1 MHSSP
6 NDPDYFEQ
14 GNQDNNNSPN
24 NDATH
29 DTQLILNPIA
39 QESSFARQA
48 YEHIKAA
55 IIVGDIVPGK
65 LYSVNQ
71 FATALG
77 VSRTPV
83 REALLML
90 AQEGML
96 VMERN
101 RGFRMGTITVEELN
115 EIVQLRKFLEV
126 PAMELLAALQP
137 APIQAFTTASTIYAD
152 LQAAADEP
160 DLLEFLRLDRLF
172 HLTLL
177 SALGNSRLTALVGD
191 LRDRMYLPGLRALAN
206 GGQLHQSGKEHMAL
220 LKALENGE
228 VEESGRIMLRHLE
241 RTQSEWH

>member
-1 MHSSP
+1 MHTGNNRLDYLNQGINDEENTSDTSSP
-6 NDPDYFEQ
+6 DD
-14 GNQDNNNSPN
+14 S
-24 NDATH
+24 
-29 DTQLILNPIA
+29 QLVLNPITH
-39 QESSFARQA
+39 ESSFATKA

-115 EIVQLRKFLEV
+115 EIVQLREFLEV
-126 PAMELLAALQP
+126 PAMELLAALKP
-137 APIQAFTTASTIYAD
+137 APLQAFTEARTIYTD
-152 LQAAADEP
+152 LQAAADKP

-177 SALGNSRLTALVGD
+177 SALGNNRLTTLVGD

-206 GGQLHQSGKEHMAL
+206 GGQLHQSGQEHMAL
-220 LKALENGE
+220 LIALENGD
-228 VEESGRIMLRHLE
+228 VEESGNIMLRHLK